1 MRRAPRKRPK
11 GYDRVKIARLG
22 PAGQEIP
29 VIYAAAA
36 NGEEEAYDASSIT
49 TDIDGAFLAAD
60 GVARLRAALTA
71 GALPVLPGAA
81 GLRIGTPLARPNNVI
96 CIGMNY
102 AAHAA
107 ESGAVAPEIPVV
119 FLKPN
124 NTVAGPYDDAPIPP
138 GSRKYDWEVEL
149 GIVIGKEASYLDTPA
164 EAMAAV
170 AGYLVAND
178 LSEREYQLPGAAG
191 QWTKGKSLPKSTPL
205 GPWLVPADEVDA
217 GNLRLRSWVNGEER
231 QDSNTAD
238 LIFDIATVVHHV
250 SQYMLLEPGDVILTG
265 TPEGVALS
273 GRFPYLQDG
282 DVVDLEIEGLGRQR
296 QTYVGTLVPRAPA
309 RAGATPA
316 PTSK

>member
-1 MRRAPRKRPK
+1 
-11 GYDRVKIARLG
+11 VKIARLG
-22 PAGQEIP
+22 PAGHEIP
-29 VIYAAAA
+29 VVYAAAEGG
-36 NGEEEAYDASSIT
+36 GEAAYDASSIT
-49 TDIDGAFLAAD
+49 ADIDGAFLASD
-60 GVARLRAALTA
+60 GVARLRSALAA
-71 GALPVLPGAA
+71 GALPVLPAAA
-81 GLRIGTPLARPNNVI
+81 GLRIGAPVARPNNVV

-107 ESGAVAPEIPVV
+107 ESGSAAPVTPVV

-149 GIVIGKEASYLDTPA
+149 GIVIGSEASYLGSPA
-164 EAMAAV
+164 DAMAVV

-205 GPWLVPADEVDA
+205 GPWLVPADDVDA
-217 GNLRLRSWVNGEER
+217 GNLRLRSWVNGDER

-238 LIFDIATVVHHV
+238 LIFDVATVVHHV

-273 GRFPYLQDG
+273 GRFPYLQEG
-282 DVVDLEIEGLGRQR
+282 DVVDLAIEGLGRQR
-296 QTYVGTLVPRAPA
+296 QMFVRTGPHRSPEAA
-309 RAGATPA
+309 ATA
-316 PTSK
+316 SRDA